1 MMHGLPPHRGA
12 HLAAEHPH
20 RPEESELPRALV
32 DRERQ
37 RVADAD
43 GRDHDRQPEE
53 AVDQVQ
59 HAGDLRDDVVAE
71 AVLVEHLDAGNAGDR
86 RLDVTPNGLE
96 VGAVGEPDEEVLV
109 DVLRRDRVEVGAGED
124 PVADQVG
131 VVGDRLH
138 RDVELASLRDA
149 GDDVVADRQV
159 VALGDGGVDD
169 DPAVG
174 EIVERALDH
183 RRLEHLRQRRRVG
196 AAQEGGGRVAVVVD
210 DLAGAE
216 AEAADRLHTWHRGHQ
231 LGGATGQAGE
241 AGSEA
246 LVGLHDEVGTQPARH
261 LVGDGRLGRLCEH
274 RDEAD
279 ERDARSAGRRRWP
292 TCASGSGPRSPS
304 PGGR

>member
-1 MMHGLPPHRGA
+1 MPGT
-12 HLAAEHPH
+12 LAT
-20 RPEESELPRALV
+20 
-32 DRERQ
+32 
-37 RVADAD
+37 
-43 GRDHDRQPEE
+43 
-53 AVDQVQ
+53 AVSMS
-59 HAGDLRDDVVAE
+59 
-71 AVLVEHLDAGNAGDR
+71 
-86 RLDVTPNGLE
+86 TPNGLE

-279 ERDARSAGRRRWP
+279 ERHADQQGGGGGRRALRAPGRVLHGQPAGDARGPGEQAAPSIRTRRGREHRADHDRRR
-292 TCASGSGPRSPS
+292 R
-304 PGGR
+304 